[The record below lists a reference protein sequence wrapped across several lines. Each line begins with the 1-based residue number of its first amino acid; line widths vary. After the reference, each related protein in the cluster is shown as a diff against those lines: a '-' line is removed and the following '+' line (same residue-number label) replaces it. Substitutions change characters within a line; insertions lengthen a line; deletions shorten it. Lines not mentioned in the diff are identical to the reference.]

1 MDLLYWS
8 VRICLVLLWSYV
20 AAGAWKAGNGK
31 SRTPWRVL
39 SVLGLLLAS
48 LRATLWNWHLLD
60 QGRHLL
66 EAAGAHEDRI
76 WHKVVLLVL
85 VLILAIPVLLWYG
98 KAVRREGW
106 RLGVALAAALW
117 MTGFV
122 AVTTL
127 SLDDLL
133 PGVLWQ
139 QPGRYVF
146 EGVLALSASTAI
158 LVQRRRAP

>member
-1 MDLLYWS
+1 MNLLYWS

-20 AAGAWKAGNGK
+20 AVGAWKAGNGR
-31 SRTPWRVL
+31 SRIPWRVL
-39 SVLGLLLAS
+39 SALGLLLAS
-48 LRATLWNWHLLD
+48 LRATQWNWYLLD
-60 QGRHLL
+60 QGRRLL
-66 EAAGAHEDRI
+66 EAAGACEDRI

-98 KAVRREGW
+98 KDARLEGW

-122 AVTTL
+122 AITTL

-146 EGVLALSASTAI
+146 EGILALSASTAI
-158 LVQRRRAP
+158 LVQRRRTA